1 MNQRNP
7 TRLAE
12 VIVLGAAMLAVA
24 ASVLPWY
31 RRAIAEGG
39 VVEVDAWA
47 AGLESR
53 LAVVWLIT
61 AAVVVVIGGATT
73 DRRAAIWC
81 WPAVLGLSIFS
92 LACLMT
98 RWLDW
103 SGWADDP
110 LIDGPDDSVVSAHTN
125 ALGPSLHDSTG
136 PQLGFYLVVLAV
148 LITMTT
154 AYLTHRAAPEP
165 NVHPNPP

>member
-7 TRLAE
+7 TPLAE

-24 ASVLPWY
+24 ASVLPWH
-31 RRAIAEGG
+31 RRVILGGG

-53 LAVVWLIT
+53 LSVVWLIA
-61 AAVVVVIGGATT
+61 AAVVVVIGGATAV
-73 DRRAAIWC
+73 RRAANWC

-98 RWLDW
+98 RWLNW
-103 SGWADDP
+103 SGWSGDL
-110 LIDGPDDSVVSAHTN
+110 LIDRPEDSVVSAHTN
-125 ALGPSLHDSTG
+125 SPDTSLGDSTG

-154 AYLTHRAAPEP
+154 SYLAHRATREP
-165 NVHPNPP
+165 NAHPDPP

>member
-1 MNQRNP
+1 MHQRNP
-7 TRLAE
+7 TPLAE

-24 ASVLPWY
+24 ASVLPWH
-31 RRAIAEGG
+31 RRAIADGG

-47 AGLESR
+47 VGLESR

-61 AAVVVVIGGATT
+61 AAVVVVIGGATA
-73 DRRAAIWC
+73 DRRAASWC
-81 WPAVLGLSIFS
+81 WPAVLGLSLFS

-103 SGWADDP
+103 SGWSGDP
-110 LIDGPDDSVVSAHTN
+110 LIDRPDDSVVSAHTN
-125 ALGPSLHDSTG
+125 APETSLGDSTG
-136 PQLGFYLVVLAV
+136 PQLGFYLEVLAV

-154 AYLTHRAAPEP
+154 AYLTHRATPEP
-165 NVHPNPP
+165 NAHPNPP